1 MEENNKTAVDG
12 LDRTEYDKVMDKIL
26 KDSIKDKDKVGFV
39 KEHLK
44 LTDKKVDMSPEELQ
58 ALLRKSYDKIVEILR
73 EYCCLRDDYYSL
85 IAVWILGT
93 YFHDKMESY
102 PYLFLNAM
110 KGSGKTRLLK
120 LIASMSHNGKILA
133 SLREAVLFRTA
144 KGSTICIDEF
154 ESLGNKERG
163 DLRELLNTAYK
174 KGISVERMKK
184 ITTPEGSE
192 QVVEAFEL
200 YCPIAMA
207 NIWGME
213 DVLGDRCIPLT
224 LEKVNDVIITKL
236 IENFVLNLDIQ
247 WVKSMLKCID
257 VVTLPFGGIV
267 EGWNKWVKSRYT
279 TAYTYTTLTTETTL
293 TTLIYEKID
302 KTGLNGRSLE
312 LFFPL
317 FLISWLIGEDVL
329 DQTLETAQEINQER
343 MSEEIVENKDIN
355 FIEFVA
361 QQEWKDFIEVS
372 EITKKFREAL
382 HEDSDDIKWINAKW
396 VGKAL
401 RRLNFNKMKRR
412 TGKGIEVILNIEKAK
427 EKLKI
432 FKPMEL
438 KPKVTEESVKQSMG
452 D

>member
-1 MEENNKTAVDG
+1 MIEENKPAVDG
-12 LDRTEYDKVMDKIL
+12 LSREEHNKVMDELIKESL
-26 KDSIKDKDKVGFV
+26 KDKNKISFAN
-39 KEHLK
+39 EHIT
-44 LTDKKVDMSPEELQ
+44 LTGGKPPQLSPEELRDM
-58 ALLRKSYDKIVEILR
+58 LRKSYDKIVEVLK

-85 IAVWILGT
+85 IAIWILGT

-224 LEKVNDVIITKL
+224 LEKVNDLIITKL

-247 WVKSMLKCID
+247 YVKSMLKCIP
-257 VVTLPFGGIV
+257 VVIMPFGGIV
-267 EGWNKWVKSRYT
+267 EGWNKWVKSKYT
-279 TAYTYTTLTTETTL
+279 TAYTYTTFDTETTL
-293 TTLIYEKID
+293 LHTLYEKID
-302 KTGLNGRSLE
+302 KIGLNGRSLE

-317 FLISWLIGEDVL
+317 FLISWVLGDDVL
-329 DQTLETAQEINQER
+329 DKTLETAQEINQER

-355 FIEFVA
+355 FIEFIA
-361 QQEWKDFIEVS
+361 RQEWKGFIEVS
-372 EITKKFREAL
+372 ELTKRFREAL
-382 HEDSDDIKWINAKW
+382 HEDSEDIKWINARW
-396 VGKAL
+396 VGRAL
-401 RRLNFNKMKRR
+401 KRLNFNKKKRR
-412 TGKGIEVILNIEKAK
+412 TEKGIEVMLNVEKAN
-427 EKLKI
+427 EKLRI
-432 FKPMEL
+432 FKPMEP
-438 KPKVTEESVKQSMG
+438 KQKVTEESVK
-452 D
+452 

>member
-1 MEENNKTAVDG
+1 MVEENKPAVDG
-12 LDRTEYDKVMDKIL
+12 LSREEHNKVMNELMKDSL
-26 KDSIKDKDKVGFV
+26 KDKTKLSFAN
-39 KEHLK
+39 EHIT
-44 LTDKKVDMSPEELQ
+44 LTGGKPIELSPDEIR
-58 ALLRKSYDKIVEILR
+58 ALLRANYEKIMGVLK
-73 EYCCLRDDYYSL
+73 EYCCLREDYYSI

-102 PYLFLNAM
+102 PFLFLNAM

-224 LEKVNDVIITKL
+224 LEKVNDPIVTML

-247 WVKSMLKCID
+247 WIKNSLKCSS
-257 VVTLPFGGIV
+257 VVNMPLGGIV
-267 EGWNKWVKSRYT
+267 EGWNNWVKQKYT
-279 TAYTYTTLTTETTL
+279 THNYTTTLTTITTI
-293 TTLIYEKID
+293 TTLIHNFYEKID

-317 FLISWLIGEDVL
+317 FLISWVLGDDVL
-329 DQTLETAQEINQER
+329 DKTLETAQDINQER

-361 QQEWKDFIEVS
+361 QQEWEDFIEVS
-372 EITKKFREAL
+372 EITKKFKEAL

-396 VGKAL
+396 VGRAL
-401 RRLNFNKMKRR
+401 KRLNFNKTKRR
-412 TGKGIEVILNIEKAK
+412 TNKGIEVILNIEKAR
-427 EKLKI
+427 EKLRI
-432 FKPMEL
+432 FKPMEP
-438 KPKVTEESVKQSMG
+438 KQKVTEESVK
-452 D
+452 